1 MSEVSTLR
9 GGTVRR
15 YGQYT
20 LVSDIPDAEITKP
33 TAALIA
39 AVKANDQREI
49 ERLCAPQ
56 IETSQP

>member
-1 MSEVSTLR
+1 MSEVDTLR
-9 GGTVRR
+9 GGRVRR
-15 YGQYT
+15 YGAYT

-49 ERLCAPQ
+49 ERL
-56 IETSQP
+56 TRG